1 MSKNKKPT
9 MMEVKNAI
17 NNLIREFSSL
27 TEYVKILDQTLG
39 GYIEFKKDNDKF
51 KSFLDKE
58 FKKMKDKDKKEE
70 ARQ

>member
-1 MSKNKKPT
+1 MGKNKKPT

-51 KSFLDKE
+51 KTFLDKE
-58 FKKMKDKDKKEE
+58 FKKLKEDKK
-70 ARQ
+70 